1 MSTKAFHRTTCR
13 LCGSKNLDL
22 ALAYK
27 PTALCDAYVP
37 KPIPQE
43 VYPLDVFLCRDCGFA
58 QVCEIVQAEEIYVD
72 YIYETVSSL
81 GLVEHFQQYADLVVS
96 KLNPPK
102 SSLVVDI
109 GSNDGT
115 LLKLFKARG
124 LRVLGVDPAREIARN
139 ATAAGVETWAEFF
152 TAAIALKIVK
162 THGPA
167 TIVTANNI
175 FANVDE
181 LGEMTDNIRSLL
193 TSDGVFIF
201 ETFYTADFMQNMVFD
216 FIYHEH
222 ISLFS
227 VKPLINFFRLH
238 GMELIDAER
247 IPTKGGSLRYTAQLS
262 GGPRKVTPAIAELV
276 DHENKIGLQELDTFK
291 VFGAKIDAAKKEL
304 HTLLDDLRRQGK
316 KVDGFGASAT
326 TTTFLY
332 HLELGNELGCIYD
345 DYKAK
350 QHLFTPGLHL
360 PVLPPDEIYQRKPDY
375 ILIIAWRYY
384 QPIMKKHKAFSDQ
397 GGKFIVPFPKLQ
409 VL

>member
-1 MSTKAFHRTTCR
+1 M
-13 LCGSKNLDL
+13 
-22 ALAYK
+22 
-27 PTALCDAYVP
+27 
-37 KPIPQE
+37 
-43 VYPLDVFLCRDCGFA
+43 
-58 QVCEIVQAEEIYVD
+58 
-72 YIYETVSSL
+72 
-81 GLVEHFQQYADLVVS
+81 
-96 KLNPPK
+96 
-102 SSLVVDI
+102 
-109 GSNDGT
+109 
-115 LLKLFKARG
+115 
-124 LRVLGVDPAREIARN
+124 
-139 ATAAGVETWAEFF
+139 
-152 TAAIALKIVK
+152 K

-193 TSDGVFIF
+193 TLDGVFIF
-201 ETFYTADFMQNMVFD
+201 ETFYTADFLQNMVFD

-247 IPTKGGSLRYTAQLS
+247 IPTKGGSLRYTAQLA

-276 DHENKIGLQELDTFK
+276 DHENKIGLQELATFK